1 MPVERVQAGSGY
13 RSPSVLPCFLSLF
26 LFAGLVPDLLR
37 LLVHLLTGEL
47 ATLLCLALSL
57 ADILRKCSLEILC
70 FGSGKENMIGRRFG
84 AFISFQGKI
93 HIILPCGFQKIPDIS
108 V

>member
-26 LFAGLVPDLLR
+26 LFARFVPDLLR

-47 ATLLCLALSL
+47 TTLLRLALSL

-70 FGSGKENMIGRRFG
+70 FGSGKENMIGRRRG
-84 AFISFQGKI
+84 AFVSLQGKI
-93 HIILPCGFQKIPDIS
+93 HIVFSCGFQEITDIS